1 LALDVCQAI
10 LKMLMFGKSKDL
22 TEIARIY
29 GGLAFL
35 GALPGSPAEAVLE
48 RGDVVVAVNGI
59 PTPDVV
65 SFLKARQARTGG
77 ASVRYI
83 RAGVEREA
91 ELVWGVPD

>member
-1 LALDVCQAI
+1 
-10 LKMLMFGKSKDL
+10 MFMKSKDL

-35 GALPGSPAEAVLE
+35 GALPGSPAEAELE
-48 RGDVVVAVNGI
+48 RGDVVIAVNGM
-59 PTPDVV
+59 PTPDIS
-65 SFLKARQARTGG
+65 SFLKARGLRVGG

-91 ELVWGVPD
+91 ELVWGTPD